1 MYTERDILLSFIREN
16 PDKFLEKYLTALRE
30 RDIYSNR
37 ATTYRVFSQKLL
49 NDLNKKEDDN
59 GFQEGPKE

>member
-16 PDKFLEKYLTALRE
+16 PDKFLKKYLTALRE
-30 RDIYSNR
+30 RDRYSDR
-37 ATTYRVFSQKLL
+37 AITYRVFSQNLL